1 MISIYSFFFSYLMMS
16 IICNI
21 IACFSIWLRF
31 KFDKPNRRL
40 IRKKYWKIC
49 KFACEWSRFALTKN
63 SIDKL
68 KILQT
73 LIAKNIISA
82 KVSTS
87 CNRQIQGGERKG
99 DDLFFESSFLKI
111 YSKILCIFLIFLKCL
126 ITILIFQKYFLI

>member
-1 MISIYSFFFSYLMMS
+1 MISIYLFFSYLMMS

-40 IRKKYWKIC
+40 IRLKTLQICMWIIKI
-49 KFACEWSRFALTKN
+49 RFDQKIG
-63 SIDKL
+63 IDKL

-87 CNRQIQGGERKG
+87 CNRQIQGEERKG

-111 YSKILCIFLIFLKCL
+111 YSKMLCIFLIFLKCL
-126 ITILIFQKYFLI
+126 IIILIFQKYFLI